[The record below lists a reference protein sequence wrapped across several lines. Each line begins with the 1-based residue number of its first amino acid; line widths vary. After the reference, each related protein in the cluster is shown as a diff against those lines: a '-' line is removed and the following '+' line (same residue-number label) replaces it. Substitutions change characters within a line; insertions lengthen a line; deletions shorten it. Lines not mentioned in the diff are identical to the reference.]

1 MDTCIFQSDGL
12 ELLMINFVS
21 ELRIPGSASFNRPRR
36 GETPPAPV
44 LALFSL
50 MLARNNPSD
59 VGILNR
65 SVERLTHLVEVRSD
79 YNVTKVQASLC
90 QKK

>member
-1 MDTCIFQSDGL
+1 MDTCIFQSDGQ

-36 GETPPAPV
+36 GEIPPAPV

-50 MLARNNPSD
+50 MLEI
-59 VGILNR
+59 ILLTYKSWNR
-65 SVERLTHLVEVRSD
+65 SVERLTHLIEVRSD